1 MNSSP
6 CKDCLNREIGCHSKC
21 KKYIKFKNDLKKDKA
36 KEKAEK
42 KMESFILEGI
52 IESTKRRK

>member
-1 MNSSP
+1 MNLPP
-6 CKDCLNREIGCHSKC
+6 CKDCPNREIGCHSQC

-52 IESTKRRK
+52 IESTKRRR

>member
-1 MNSSP
+1 MNSPP
-6 CKDCLNREIGCHSKC
+6 CKDCPNREIGCHSKC
-21 KKYIKFKNDLKKDKA
+21 KKYIQFKNDLKKDKV

-52 IESTKRRK
+52 IESTKRRR

>member
-1 MNSSP
+1 MNSPP
-6 CKDCLNREIGCHSKC
+6 CKDCLNREIGCHSQC

-52 IESTKRRK
+52 IESTKRRS

>member
-1 MNSSP
+1 MNLPP
-6 CKDCLNREIGCHSKC
+6 CKDCPNREIGCHSKC
-21 KKYIKFKNDLKKDKA
+21 EKYIQFKNDLKKDKA

-52 IESTKRRK
+52 IESTKRRR